1 MTSLRNLIAW
11 VHHSPQIIS
20 GRSGV
25 NDMAGASRKI
35 TSIAMVLLLIFI
47 AHEKEL
53 FQSLWGL
60 NEAQGI
66 ALNILLIAA
75 LLWITELVPLF
86 VTSFIIIG
94 LQVGW
99 LLPVINASG
108 KIVDSQAF
116 LSPFFSNIILLF
128 LGGFV
133 LSATLHKY
141 DLDKKFARWILC
153 RTGKSPTRLLVAV
166 IFISAFFSMWM
177 SNTATAAMMFA
188 IVLPIISR
196 IPNTNHFS
204 KALALSIPFACNLG
218 GFGTPIGSPPNA
230 IALSYLYK
238 NGVNL
243 SFANWMMMCLPV
255 MLILLS
261 LLWWT
266 LLKLYPP
273 KNLEVS
279 LEEESNAPLSRAQI
293 SVIIIFLLTCI
304 GWLTTDLHGLSIAMI
319 SLFPIV
325 VCFGFRLLSNQDFQ
339 LLSWDLL
346 FMLGGGLCLGVGLQ
360 SSGLTDK
367 FLLLLTQDAHYQV
380 MLLTIAS
387 LGLIMSTF
395 ISNTATANLILPLV
409 VSLDS
414 NIGVIA
420 VTVALVCSSAMALP
434 VSTPPNAI
442 AFGSGVLH
450 SKDMLIAGLVVSI
463 LAFLI
468 ILLFGEFYWPILR
481 FF

>member
-1 MTSLRNLIAW
+1 M
-11 VHHSPQIIS
+11 
-20 GRSGV
+20 
-25 NDMAGASRKI
+25 
-35 TSIAMVLLLIFI
+35 
-47 AHEKEL
+47 
-53 FQSLWGL
+53 
-60 NEAQGI
+60 
-66 ALNILLIAA
+66 
-75 LLWITELVPLF
+75 
-86 VTSFIIIG
+86 
-94 LQVGW
+94 
-99 LLPVINASG
+99 
-108 KIVDSQAF
+108 
-116 LSPFFSNIILLF
+116 
-128 LGGFV
+128 

-141 DLDKKFARWILC
+141 DLDKKIARWILC
-153 RTGKSPTRLLVAV
+153 RTGKSPSRLLVAV

-196 IPNTNHFS
+196 VPSNNRFS

-230 IALSYLYK
+230 IALNYLYRS
-238 NGVNL
+238 GIEL
-243 SFANWMMMCLPV
+243 SFADWMLMCLPV
-255 MLILLS
+255 MLVLLT
-261 LLWWT
+261 LLCWI

-273 KNLEVS
+273 NDLEVS
-279 LEEESNAPLSRAQI
+279 LEQASNAPLSHAQV
-293 SVIIIFLLTCI
+293 SVIIVFLLTCI
-304 GWLTTDLHGLSIAMI
+304 GWLTSDLHGLSIAMV
-319 SLFPIV
+319 SLFPIIA
-325 VCFGFRLLSNQDFQ
+325 CFGFRLLSNQDFQ

-367 FLLLLTQDAHYQV
+367 FLSLLSQHAHYQI
-380 MLLTIAS
+380 MLFTVAS

-409 VSLDS
+409 VSFDA
-414 NIGVIA
+414 NIGIIA

-450 SKDMLIAGLVVSI
+450 SKDMLTAGLFVSI

-468 ILLFGEFYWPILR
+468 ILWFGQFYWPLLS
-481 FF
+481 F